1 MIFDL
6 DRKIEMPDPKD
17 AIKGR
22 DQSLI
27 VSLKHYVNGQ
37 NVQGPYPSEC
47 KELNVAMGCFWGAEK
62 LFWQQ
67 HGVYSTSV
75 GYTGGYTKNPT
86 YQEVCSGN
94 TGHAE
99 VVLVV
104 YDSTIVP
111 LQELLRI
118 FWEGHDPTQYMRQGN
133 DIGTQYRSAVYFS
146 DEDDLDVINKTKQ
159 EYQEQ
164 LAKFGRGN
172 IITEVKSMAKFYFAE
187 DYHQQYLAKN
197 PDGYCGLGGT
207 GVLLEESRLV

>member
-1 MIFDL
+1 MSESISKIPHYLLGTNIFPPFPE
-6 DRKIEMPDPKD
+6 KYETVMF
-17 AIKGR
+17 G
-22 DQSLI
+22 
-27 VSLKHYVNGQ
+27 
-37 NVQGPYPSEC
+37 
-47 KELNVAMGCFWGAEK
+47 MGCFWGAEK

-104 YDSTIVP
+104 YDPTIVP

-146 DEDDLDVINKTKQ
+146 DEGDLDVINKTKQ

>member
-27 VSLKHYVNGQ
+27 VSLKHYVHGQ

-104 YDSTIVP
+104 YDPTIVP

-164 LAKFGRGN
+164 LAKFDRGN